1 MNSRDLDVSEYNSYY
16 QPYIDILGETDLID
30 GLKTGLASLVDFI
43 AALPDD
49 KMDFAY
55 APKKWSIA
63 EALVHL
69 IDTERIFQY
78 RALRFS
84 RNDKTPLPG
93 FDQDL
98 FVPQSR
104 ANSKG
109 KMAITN
115 EFKTVR
121 MATITL
127 FESLNDEE
135 LMRFGVASDSKMSVR
150 ALGFLMCGHLKHHKK
165 IIEDR
170 YLGHN

>member
-1 MNSRDLDVSEYNSYY
+1 MNSSDLDVSEYNNYY
-16 QPYIDILGETDLID
+16 QPYIDILGETDLLD
-30 GLKTGLASLVDFI
+30 GLKTGLVSLVNFI
-43 AALPDD
+43 TALPDD
-49 KMDFAY
+49 KMEFAY

-93 FDQDL
+93 FDQDI
-98 FVPQSR
+98 FVAKSR
-104 ANSKG
+104 ANAKG
-109 KMAITN
+109 KTAIIN
-115 EFKTVR
+115 EFKAVR
-121 MATITL
+121 VGTIAL

-135 LMRFGVASDSKMSVR
+135 LMRFGVASGSKMSVR

-165 IIEDR
+165 IIESR
-170 YLGHN
+170 YLSYN